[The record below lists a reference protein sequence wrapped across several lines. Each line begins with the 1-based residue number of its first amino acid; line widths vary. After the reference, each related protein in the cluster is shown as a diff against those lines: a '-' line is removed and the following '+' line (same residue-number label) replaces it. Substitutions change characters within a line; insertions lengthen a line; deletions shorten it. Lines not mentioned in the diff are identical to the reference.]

1 MQMRHSLKS
10 GEKGGEKFVRVLH
23 VDGPAD
29 ARSLA
34 TVTAIERASEV
45 HFRLCGRWFG
55 QCCDVDEET
64 IEGSLNQL
72 RVMRVPFGRVRTSL
86 L

>member
-23 VDGPAD
+23 ADGPAD

-34 TVTAIERASEV
+34 TVTAMSEV
-45 HFRLCGRWFG
+45 QFRLCGRWLG